1 MKQWLL
7 SVKSNKVKY
16 ILVFC
21 VVVQLLCTGLCLV
34 NYAQVRKAGD
44 RELSDYSDQL
54 VEAISSDFQRNNT
67 YLQTIMLTSSYRKMF
82 LYSNMDWVN
91 TVARLQETSA
101 LCNRQA
107 YTEYYFFA
115 SDVSRDSFL
124 EAVAV
129 KIPFSQY
136 RLIRHALLEACRGEV
151 RNGEYRLMT
160 LENGSRILYTLWKYD
175 DYVCGCW
182 ITEETF
188 LKTVFLLDTGMPYR
202 LSLVSGSAG
211 LTIPMVE
218 ADFSLSVH
226 SLDRT
231 RQLRSTV
238 LALFQAI
245 LSLAVTVALADITN
259 TVNRKLL
266 MPARTLSNIL
276 EKYSAAPQ
284 RTGIAEGA
292 NALDDAVAVLERLG
306 MQVDSLSLKLAES
319 ELEKQKLNLSFRT
332 LQIRPHFLVN
342 NLAMINGMAQVGELD
357 KIQEMTVRLSD
368 YYRYV
373 LRDITDRVPLELEI
387 SHLRNLTEVTQ
398 QWNGNTI
405 HAHYQVEDAVRQARI
420 PVLLISTFVENSI
433 KHAQNA
439 SGELD
444 LEVVCRA
451 HPERPDTLT
460 IQIMDNGA
468 GFGEDILSAMA
479 NHGRIAQTAGR
490 RIGISNCVR
499 RLELLYGDRA
509 GITLSNRDTG
519 GALVSILL
527 PLEVTE

>member
-54 VEAISSDFQRNNT
+54 VEAISSDLHRNNT
-67 YLQTIMLTSSYRKMF
+67 FLETIMLSSSYRKMF

-91 TVARLQETSA
+91 AVSRLQETSA

-107 YTEYYFFA
+107 YTEFYFFA
-115 SDVSRDSFL
+115 SDASRGSFV

-129 KIPFSQY
+129 RIPFSQY
-136 RLIRHALLEACRGEV
+136 RQIRYALLEACRGDV
-151 RNGEYRLMT
+151 RNGVYQLLT
-160 LENGSRILYTLWKYD
+160 LEDGSRILYTLWKYD

-182 ITEETF
+182 LPEETF
-188 LKTVFLLDTGMPYR
+188 LKTAYLLEAGTPYR
-202 LSLVSGSAG
+202 LSLASGSAG
-211 LTIPMVE
+211 LSIPRVE
-218 ADFSLSVH
+218 ADFSLLVH

-238 LALFQAI
+238 MALFQAI
-245 LSLAVTVALADITN
+245 LSLAVTVALAVITN

-266 MPARTLSNIL
+266 MPARTLSDIL

-284 RTGIAEGA
+284 SPGIAEGA
-292 NALDDAVAVLERLG
+292 NALDDAAVVLERLG
-306 MQVDSLSLKLAES
+306 MQVESLSLKLAES
-319 ELEKQKLNLSFRT
+319 ELEKQKLNLSFRS

-405 HAHYQVEDAVRQARI
+405 HTCYQVENAVKRALI

-433 KHAQNA
+433 KHAENT
-439 SGELD
+439 SGELG
-444 LEVVCRA
+444 LEVVCRV
-451 HPERPDTLT
+451 HPERPDTLS

-468 GFGEDILSAMA
+468 GFTEDILSAMA
-479 NHGRIAQTAGR
+479 NHGQIAQTAGR

-519 GALVSILL
+519 GALISILL

>member
-21 VVVQLLCTGLCLV
+21 VVMQLLCTGLCLV
-34 NYAQVRKAGD
+34 NYALVRKAGD

-115 SDVSRDSFL
+115 LDVSRDSFL

-129 KIPFSQY
+129 QIPFSQY
-136 RLIRHALLEACRGEV
+136 RQIRPALLEACRGEV
-151 RNGEYRLMT
+151 RNGVYRLLT
-160 LENGSRILYTLWKYD
+160 LEDGSRILYTLWKYD

-188 LKTVFLLDTGMPYR
+188 LKTAYLLDSGTPYR
-202 LSLVSGSAG
+202 MSLVSGSAG

-292 NALDDAVAVLERLG
+292 RRLLRHLQFILCRVCINRRKNCFFPQQSASQFQGKFSRSSARQAVRIGLRMQCRPQQVKPDVRNTFFPGAVRLQHLADRKLIPHRLPNAILLGLVFQQDLQFPFYNDFSPCDFPIGGPHFFAVPDDIIHRWLFLP
-306 MQVDSLSLKLAES
+306 QFQILPDCK
-319 ELEKQKLNLSFRT
+319 SFRRASN
-332 LQIRPHFLVN
+332 Q
-342 NLAMINGMAQVGELD
+342 LARLCWPTAQL
-357 KIQEMTVRLSD
+357 
-368 YYRYV
+368 
-373 LRDITDRVPLELEI
+373 
-387 SHLRNLTEVTQ
+387 
-398 QWNGNTI
+398 
-405 HAHYQVEDAVRQARI
+405 QAR
-420 PVLLISTFVENSI
+420 PFCRTDHFFFRTG
-433 KHAQNA
+433 QNFHHN
-439 SGELD
+439 GK
-444 LEVVCRA
+444 
-451 HPERPDTLT
+451 RPSHVNT
-460 IQIMDNGA
+460 
-468 GFGEDILSAMA
+468 
-479 NHGRIAQTAGR
+479 
-490 RIGISNCVR
+490 
-499 RLELLYGDRA
+499 
-509 GITLSNRDTG
+509 
-519 GALVSILL
+519 ALVHRFT
-527 PLEVTE
+527 V

>member
-54 VEAISSDFQRNNT
+54 VEAISSDLHRNNT
-67 YLQTIMLTSSYRKMF
+67 FLETIMLSSSYRKMF

-91 TVARLQETSA
+91 AVSRLQETSA

-107 YTEYYFFA
+107 YTEFYFFA
-115 SDVSRDSFL
+115 SDASRGSFV

-129 KIPFSQY
+129 RIPFSQY
-136 RLIRHALLEACRGEV
+136 RQIRYALLEACRGDV
-151 RNGEYRLMT
+151 RNGVYQLLT
-160 LENGSRILYTLWKYD
+160 LEDGSRILYTLWKYD

-182 ITEETF
+182 LPEETF
-188 LKTVFLLDTGMPYR
+188 LKTAYLLDAGTPYR
-202 LSLVSGSAG
+202 LSLASGSAG
-211 LTIPMVE
+211 LSIPRVE
-218 ADFSLSVH
+218 ADFSLLVH

-238 LALFQAI
+238 MALFQAI
-245 LSLAVTVALADITN
+245 LSLAVTVALAVITN

-266 MPARTLSNIL
+266 MPARTLSDIL

-284 RTGIAEGA
+284 SPGIAEGA
-292 NALDDAVAVLERLG
+292 NALDDAAVVLERLG
-306 MQVDSLSLKLAES
+306 MQVESLSLKLAES
-319 ELEKQKLNLSFRT
+319 ELEKQKLNLSFRS

-405 HAHYQVEDAVRQARI
+405 HTCYQVENAVKRALI

-433 KHAQNA
+433 KHAENT
-439 SGELD
+439 SGELG
-444 LEVVCRA
+444 LEVVCRV
-451 HPERPDTLT
+451 HPERPDTLS

-468 GFGEDILSAMA
+468 GFTEDILSAMD
-479 NHGRIAQTAGR
+479 NHGQIAQTAGR

>member
-54 VEAISSDFQRNNT
+54 VEAISSDLQRNNT
-67 YLQTIMLTSSYRKMF
+67 FLETIMLSSSYRKMF

-91 TVARLQETSA
+91 AVSRLQETSA

-107 YTEYYFFA
+107 YTEFYFFA
-115 SDVSRDSFL
+115 SDASRGSFV

-129 KIPFSQY
+129 RIPFSQY
-136 RLIRHALLEACRGEV
+136 RQIRYALLEACRGDV
-151 RNGEYRLMT
+151 RNGVYQLLT
-160 LENGSRILYTLWKYD
+160 LEDGSRILYTLWKYD

-182 ITEETF
+182 LPEETF
-188 LKTVFLLDTGMPYR
+188 LKTAYLLEAGTPYR
-202 LSLVSGSAG
+202 LSLASGSAG
-211 LTIPMVE
+211 LSIPRVE
-218 ADFSLSVH
+218 ADFSLLVH

-238 LALFQAI
+238 MALFQAI
-245 LSLAVTVALADITN
+245 LSLAVTVALAVITN

-266 MPARTLSNIL
+266 MPARTLSDIL

-284 RTGIAEGA
+284 SPGIAEGA
-292 NALDDAVAVLERLG
+292 NALDDAAVVLERLG
-306 MQVDSLSLKLAES
+306 MQVESLSLKLAES
-319 ELEKQKLNLSFRT
+319 ELEKQKLNLSFRS

-405 HAHYQVEDAVRQARI
+405 HTCYQVENAVKRALI

-433 KHAQNA
+433 KHAENT
-439 SGELD
+439 SGELG
-444 LEVVCRA
+444 LEVVCRV
-451 HPERPDTLT
+451 HPERPDTLS

-468 GFGEDILSAMA
+468 GFTEDILSAMA
-479 NHGRIAQTAGR
+479 NHGQIAQTAGR

>member
-54 VEAISSDFQRNNT
+54 VEAISSDLQRNNT
-67 YLQTIMLTSSYRKMF
+67 FLETIMLSSSYRKMF

-91 TVARLQETSA
+91 AVSRLQETSA

-107 YTEYYFFA
+107 YTEFYFFA
-115 SDVSRDSFL
+115 SDASRGSFV

-129 KIPFSQY
+129 RIPFSQY
-136 RLIRHALLEACRGEV
+136 RQIRYALLEACRGDV
-151 RNGEYRLMT
+151 RNGVYQLLT
-160 LENGSRILYTLWKYD
+160 LEDGSRILYTLWKYD
-175 DYVCGCW
+175 DFVCGCW
-182 ITEETF
+182 LPEETF
-188 LKTVFLLDTGMPYR
+188 LKTAYLLEAGTPYR
-202 LSLVSGSAG
+202 LSLASGSAG
-211 LTIPMVE
+211 LSIPRVE
-218 ADFSLSVH
+218 ADFSLLVH

-238 LALFQAI
+238 MALFQAI
-245 LSLAVTVALADITN
+245 LSLAVTVALAVITN
-259 TVNRKLL
+259 TLNRKLL
-266 MPARTLSNIL
+266 MPARTLSDIL

-284 RTGIAEGA
+284 SPGIAEGA
-292 NALDDAVAVLERLG
+292 NALDDAAVVLERLG
-306 MQVDSLSLKLAES
+306 MQVESLSLKLAES
-319 ELEKQKLNLSFRT
+319 ELEKQKLNLSFRS

-405 HAHYQVEDAVRQARI
+405 HTCYQVENAVKRALI

-433 KHAQNA
+433 KHAENT
-439 SGELD
+439 SGELG
-444 LEVVCRA
+444 LEVVCRV
-451 HPERPDTLT
+451 HPERPDTLS

-468 GFGEDILSAMA
+468 GFTEDILSAMA
-479 NHGRIAQTAGR
+479 NHGQIAQTAGR

>member
-54 VEAISSDFQRNNT
+54 VEAISSDLQRNNT
-67 YLQTIMLTSSYRKMF
+67 VLQTIMLSSSYRKMF

-91 TVARLQETSA
+91 AVSRLQETSA

-107 YTEYYFFA
+107 YTEFYFFA
-115 SDVSRDSFL
+115 SDASRGSFV

-129 KIPFSQY
+129 RIPFSQY
-136 RLIRHALLEACRGEV
+136 RQIRYALLEACRGDV
-151 RNGEYRLMT
+151 RNGVYQLLT
-160 LENGSRILYTLWKYD
+160 LEDGSRILYTLWKYD

-182 ITEETF
+182 LPEETF
-188 LKTVFLLDTGMPYR
+188 LKTAYLLDAGTPYR
-202 LSLVSGSAG
+202 LSLASGSAG
-211 LTIPMVE
+211 LSIPRVE
-218 ADFSLSVH
+218 ADFSLLVH
-226 SLDRT
+226 SFDRT

-238 LALFQAI
+238 MAMFQAI
-245 LSLAVTVALADITN
+245 LSLAVTVALAVITN

-266 MPARTLSNIL
+266 MPARTLSDIL

-284 RTGIAEGA
+284 SPGIAEGA
-292 NALDDAVAVLERLG
+292 NALDDAAVVLERLG
-306 MQVDSLSLKLAES
+306 MQVESLSLKLAES
-319 ELEKQKLNLSFRT
+319 ELEKQKLNLSFRS

-387 SHLRNLTEVTQ
+387 SHLCNLTEVTQ

-405 HAHYQVEDAVRQARI
+405 HTCYQVEDAVKRALI

-433 KHAQNA
+433 KHAQNT
-439 SGELD
+439 SGELG
-444 LEVVCRA
+444 LEVVCRV
-451 HPERPDTLT
+451 HPERPDTLS

-468 GFGEDILSAMA
+468 GFTEDILSAMA
-479 NHGRIAQTAGR
+479 NHGQIAQTAGR

>member
-54 VEAISSDFQRNNT
+54 VEAISSDLHRNNT
-67 YLQTIMLTSSYRKMF
+67 FLETIMLSSSYRKMF

-91 TVARLQETSA
+91 AVSRLQETSA

-107 YTEYYFFA
+107 YTEFYFFA
-115 SDVSRDSFL
+115 SDASRGSFV

-129 KIPFSQY
+129 RIPFSQY
-136 RLIRHALLEACRGEV
+136 RQIRYALLEACRGDV
-151 RNGEYRLMT
+151 RNGVYQLLT
-160 LENGSRILYTLWKYD
+160 LEDGSRILYTLWKYD

-182 ITEETF
+182 LPEETF
-188 LKTVFLLDTGMPYR
+188 LKTAYLLYAGTPYR
-202 LSLVSGSAG
+202 LSLASGSAG
-211 LTIPMVE
+211 LSIPRVE
-218 ADFSLSVH
+218 ADFSLLVH

-238 LALFQAI
+238 MALFQAI
-245 LSLAVTVALADITN
+245 LSLAVTVALAVITN
-259 TVNRKLL
+259 TLNRKLL
-266 MPARTLSNIL
+266 MPARTLSDIL

-284 RTGIAEGA
+284 SPGIAEGA
-292 NALDDAVAVLERLG
+292 NALDDAAVVLERLG
-306 MQVDSLSLKLAES
+306 MQVESLSLKLAES
-319 ELEKQKLNLSFRT
+319 ELEKQKLNLSFRS

-405 HAHYQVEDAVRQARI
+405 HTCYQVENAVKRALI

-433 KHAQNA
+433 KHAENT
-439 SGELD
+439 SGELG
-444 LEVVCRA
+444 LEVVCRV
-451 HPERPDTLT
+451 HPERPDTLS
-460 IQIMDNGA
+460 IQITDNGA
-468 GFGEDILSAMA
+468 GFTEDILSAMA
-479 NHGRIAQTAGR
+479 NHGQIAQTAGR

>member
-44 RELSDYSDQL
+44 RELSAYSDQL
-54 VEAISSDFQRNNT
+54 VEAISSDLQRNNT
-67 YLQTIMLTSSYRKMF
+67 VLQTIMLSSSYRKMF

-91 TVARLQETSA
+91 AVSRLQETSA

-107 YTEYYFFA
+107 YTEFYFFA
-115 SDVSRDSFL
+115 SDASRGSFV

-129 KIPFSQY
+129 RIPFSQY
-136 RLIRHALLEACRGEV
+136 RQIRYALLEACRGDV
-151 RNGEYRLMT
+151 RNGVYQLLT
-160 LENGSRILYTLWKYD
+160 LEDGSQILYTLWKYD

-182 ITEETF
+182 LPEETF
-188 LKTVFLLDTGMPYR
+188 LKTAYLLDAGTPYR
-202 LSLVSGSAG
+202 LSLASGSAG
-211 LTIPMVE
+211 LSIPRVE
-218 ADFSLSVH
+218 ADFSLLVH
-226 SLDRT
+226 SFDRT

-238 LALFQAI
+238 MAMFQAI
-245 LSLAVTVALADITN
+245 LSLAVTVALAVITN

-266 MPARTLSNIL
+266 MPARTLSDIL

-284 RTGIAEGA
+284 SPGIVEGA
-292 NALDDAVAVLERLG
+292 NALDDAAVVLERLG
-306 MQVDSLSLKLAES
+306 MQVESLSLKLAES
-319 ELEKQKLNLSFRT
+319 ELEKQKLNLSFRS

-405 HAHYQVEDAVRQARI
+405 HTCYQVEDAVKRALI

-433 KHAQNA
+433 KHAQNT
-439 SGELD
+439 SGELG
-444 LEVVCRA
+444 LEVVCRV
-451 HPERPDTLT
+451 HPERPDTLS

-468 GFGEDILSAMA
+468 GFTEDILSAMA
-479 NHGRIAQTAGR
+479 NHGQIAQTAGR

>member
-7 SVKSNKVKY
+7 SVKSNKVKC

-34 NYAQVRKAGD
+34 NYAQVRKARD

-54 VEAISSDFQRNNT
+54 MEAISSDFQRNNT
-67 YLQTIMLTSSYRKMF
+67 FLQTIMLTSSYRKMF

-91 TVARLQETSA
+91 TVSRLQETSS
-101 LCNRQA
+101 LCNSQSSA
-107 YTEYYFFA
+107 EFYFFA
-115 SDVSRDSFL
+115 SDASRGSFL
-124 EAVAV
+124 ETVAV
-129 KIPFSQY
+129 QIPFSHY
-136 RLIRHALLEACRGEV
+136 RQIRHALLEVCRGDV
-151 RNGEYRLMT
+151 RNGAYRLLT
-160 LENGSRILYTLWKYD
+160 LEDGSRILYTLWKYD
-175 DYVCGCW
+175 DFVCGCW

-188 LKTVFLLDTGMPYR
+188 LKTAYLLDIGTPYR
-202 LSLVSGSAG
+202 LSLVSGNTG
-211 LTIPMVE
+211 LTIPKVE

-226 SLDRT
+226 SFDGI
-231 RQLRSTV
+231 RQLRSTAM
-238 LALFQAI
+238 ALFQAV
-245 LSLAVTVALADITN
+245 LSLAVTVALTVITN

-266 MPARTLSNIL
+266 MPARTLSDIL
-276 EKYSAAPQ
+276 EKYSSASQ
-284 RTGIAEGA
+284 STGIAEGA
-292 NALDDAVAVLERLG
+292 NALDDAAAVLERLG

-319 ELEKQKLNLSFRT
+319 ELEKQKLNLNFRS

-342 NLAMINGMAQVGELD
+342 TLAMINGMAQVGELG

-373 LRDITDRVPLELEI
+373 LRDVTDRVPLELELT
-387 SHLRNLTEVTQ
+387 HLRNLTEVTQ

-405 HAHYQVEDAVRQARI
+405 HADYQVEDAVKRALI
-420 PVLLISTFVENSI
+420 PVLLISTIVENSI
-433 KHAQNA
+433 KYAQNA

-444 LEVVCRA
+444 LEVVCRV
-451 HPERPDTLT
+451 HPVLPNTID

-468 GFGEDILSAMA
+468 GFAEDILSAMA
-479 NHGRIAQTAGR
+479 NHGQIAQTAGR
-490 RIGISNCVR
+490 CIGINNCVR

-509 GITLSNRDTG
+509 SITLSNRDMG
-519 GALVSILL
+519 GAQVSILL

>member
-1 MKQWLL
+1 M
-7 SVKSNKVKY
+7 
-16 ILVFC
+16 
-21 VVVQLLCTGLCLV
+21 
-34 NYAQVRKAGD
+34 
-44 RELSDYSDQL
+44 
-54 VEAISSDFQRNNT
+54 
-67 YLQTIMLTSSYRKMF
+67 
-82 LYSNMDWVN
+82 
-91 TVARLQETSA
+91 
-101 LCNRQA
+101 
-107 YTEYYFFA
+107 
-115 SDVSRDSFL
+115 
-124 EAVAV
+124 
-129 KIPFSQY
+129 
-136 RLIRHALLEACRGEV
+136 
-151 RNGEYRLMT
+151 
-160 LENGSRILYTLWKYD
+160 
-175 DYVCGCW
+175 
-182 ITEETF
+182 
-188 LKTVFLLDTGMPYR
+188 
-202 LSLVSGSAG
+202 
-211 LTIPMVE
+211 
-218 ADFSLSVH
+218 
-226 SLDRT
+226 
-231 RQLRSTV
+231 
-238 LALFQAI
+238 FQAI
-245 LSLAVTVALADITN
+245 LSLAVTVALAVITN

-266 MPARTLSNIL
+266 MPARTLSDIL

-284 RTGIAEGA
+284 SPGIAEGA
-292 NALDDAVAVLERLG
+292 NALDDAAVVLERLG
-306 MQVDSLSLKLAES
+306 MQVESLSLKLAES
-319 ELEKQKLNLSFRT
+319 ELEKQKLNLSFRS

-405 HAHYQVEDAVRQARI
+405 HTCYQVEDAVKRALI

-433 KHAQNA
+433 KHAQNT

-451 HPERPDTLT
+451 HPERPDTLS

-468 GFGEDILSAMA
+468 GFTEDILSAMA
-479 NHGRIAQTAGR
+479 NHGQIAQTAGR